1 MSAEN
6 NDLRL
11 ALDNERRERRE
22 DMGKLFGKLNQLC
35 EDMAIVKSQ
44 KVCPDPA
51 ACTRLE
57 GVMVEYNRRLTI
69 MEMADAQRKGGQAML
84 VIVCTVLGGCLTVV
98 GESLVNWWL
107 GKH

>member
-1 MSAEN
+1 MSQEN
-6 NDLRL
+6 NDLRQS
-11 ALDNERRERRE
+11 LDNERRERRE
-22 DMGKLFGKLNQLC
+22 DMGKIFGKVNQIA
-35 EDMAIVKSQ
+35 EDVAVIKNQ
-44 KVCPDPA
+44 KACTDPT

-98 GESLVNWWL
+98 GEALVNWWL

>member
-1 MSAEN
+1 MSQEN

-35 EDMAIVKSQ
+35 EDMAIVKNQ
-44 KVCPDPA
+44 KACPDPA
-51 ACTRLE
+51 ACT
-57 GVMVEYNRRLTI
+57 RRLTI
-69 MEMADAQRKGGQAML
+69 MEMADAQRKGGQAMM
-84 VIVCTVLGGCLTVV
+84 VIICTVLGGCLTVV
-98 GESLVNWWL
+98 GEALVNWWL